1 MVLRP
6 ELLCRRA
13 LVGRRPELTDGS
25 PHKTPVS
32 GLVTAG
38 LLLIA
43 LVVMLLVPAA
53 SYLPMLVLLAEAPV
67 LRIVQRGRSRST

>member
-1 MVLRP
+1 M
-6 ELLCRRA
+6 
-13 LVGRRPELTDGS
+13 
-25 PHKTPVS
+25 
-32 GLVTAG
+32 TAG

-67 LRIVQRGRSRST
+67 LRLVQGGRSRST